1 MDIKIG
7 FSDTA
12 REVVVSSN
20 EEQDA
25 VVTQVSE
32 ALADDNGILRLTD
45 DKGRVVLV
53 RNSRIAYIEVGTTTS
68 RPVGFL
74 H

>member
-12 REVVVSSN
+12 REVVVSTD

-25 VVTQVSE
+25 IVKQVTE
-32 ALADDNGILRLTD
+32 ALADDGGVLRLTD
-45 DKGRVVLV
+45 DKGRVVLA
-53 RNSRIAYIEVGTTTS
+53 RNSRIAYVEVGTATS

>member
-20 EEQDA
+20 EEQD
-25 VVTQVSE
+25 VIIEQVAK
-32 ALADDNGILRLTD
+32 ALSDDNGVLRLTD
-45 DKGRVVLV
+45 DKGRVVLA
-53 RNSRIAYIEVGTTTS
+53 RNNRIAYVEVGTTTS

>member
-20 EEQDA
+20 EEQD
-25 VVTQVSE
+25 TIIEQVAE
-32 ALADDNGILRLTD
+32 ALSDDNGVLRLTD
-45 DKGRVVLV
+45 DKGRVVLA
-53 RNSRIAYIEVGTTTS
+53 RNNRIAYVEVGTTTS

>member
-12 REVVVSSN
+12 REVVVSTD

-25 VVTQVSE
+25 IIRQVTE
-32 ALADDNGILRLTD
+32 ALADDGGVLRLTD
-45 DKGRVVLV
+45 DKGRVVLA
-53 RNSRIAYIEVGTTTS
+53 RNSRIAYVEVGTATS

>member
-1 MDIKIG
+1 MAIKIG

-12 REVVVSSN
+12 REVVVSSD
-20 EEQDA
+20 EDQETI
-25 VVTQVSE
+25 VKQVAD
-32 ALADDNGILRLTD
+32 ALADDAGVLRLTD
-45 DKGRVVLV
+45 DKGRVVLA
-53 RNSRIAYIEVGTTTS
+53 RNNRIAYVEVGTTTS